1 MSEFNRRTYHSF
13 SNALSDVRKIMTS
26 RKQLR
31 PLIRGDLIGKPFRER
46 LMLAVTSVNQCR
58 YCSFAHRKMALTE
71 GISYEEIQKLSN
83 GNLDKCPEEELPA
96 LLYAQHWAEFEGKP
110 EPEIVQHIQNI
121 YGKDKAL
128 VIELIIR
135 MINAANLA
143 GNTLDLFLHKVFGE
157 RCPLSRKP
165 ISSTYEDQIR

>member
-1 MSEFNRRTYHSF
+1 M
-13 SNALSDVRKIMTS
+13 AS

-46 LMLAVTSVNQCR
+46 LMLVVTSVNQCR
-58 YCSFAHRKMALTE
+58 YCSFAHSKMALTE

-83 GNLDKCPEEELPA
+83 GNLDKCPEEEVPA

-121 YGKDKAL
+121 YGKDKAQ
-128 VIELIIR
+128 VIELTIR

-143 GNTLDLFLHKVFGE
+143 GNTLDRFLYKLLGGRCVF
-157 RCPLSRKP
+157 SRRP
-165 ISSTYEDQIR
+165 DIEHL